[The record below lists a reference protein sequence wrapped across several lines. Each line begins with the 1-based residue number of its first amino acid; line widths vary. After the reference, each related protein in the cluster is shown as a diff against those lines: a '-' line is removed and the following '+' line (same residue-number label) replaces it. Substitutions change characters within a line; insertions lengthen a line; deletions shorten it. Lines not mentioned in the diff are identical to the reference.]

1 MTEIVISS
9 IAVGRWVQ
17 QAGLFRAVTRKS
29 RALPQKLPHNLTQ
42 TGDYGR
48 YQLEGVE
55 HQGEVLMIN
64 PTQDV
69 AVNGQAQELHGRRG
83 GLRLAGAT
91 GGAAAR

>member
-1 MTEIVISS
+1 M
-9 IAVGRWVQ
+9 RP
-17 QAGLFRAVTRKS
+17 AGLFRAAARKA
-29 RALPQKLPHNLTQ
+29 RALPEKLAHNLTR
-42 TGDYGR
+42 TGNHGR

-64 PTQDV
+64 PTRDV
-69 AVNGQAQELHGRRG
+69 GVNGQAQELHGRRG